1 MLVLEVHFLFLVL
14 PSCHAMPLSGLHMY
28 IFASFP
34 KVSRQP
40 LCSAFRGRCCVP
52 VKFSRCHKIYLSK
65 DHQSAV
71 HLLALKMSTE
81 MEAVL
86 IAKFKF

>member
-1 MLVLEVHFLFLVL
+1 
-14 PSCHAMPLSGLHMY
+14 MPLSGLHIY
-28 IFASFP
+28 LRAFQ
-34 KVSRQP
+34 KYRVRQP

-52 VKFSRCHKIYLSK
+52 VKFSGCHKIYLSK

-81 MEAVL
+81 MEAFL
-86 IAKFKF
+86 IAKLKF